1 MLKNAAPPVCAC
13 YMPVTC
19 CVRFVQ
25 CTEFRFCSAINLH
38 QTGDVIA
45 SRRSPHHF
53 PKLQS
58 WLAGAGDQ
66 LHAHPALGHGEQQKD
81 HLTSANDK
89 EEGEKG
95 KNYGSL
101 RTFGVLPEAE
111 CQIWVGWER
120 PTTTIFCPTNS
131 GQIKHTLVGT
141 SRQLPFFMRKNMP
154 F

>member
-1 MLKNAAPPVCAC
+1 MLHRLFAHA
-13 YMPVTC
+13 TC
-19 CVRFVQ
+19 R
-25 CTEFRFCSAINLH
+25 
-38 QTGDVIA
+38 
-45 SRRSPHHF
+45 
-53 PKLQS
+53 
-58 WLAGAGDQ
+58 
-66 LHAHPALGHGEQQKD
+66 LHAACALYSVQSSDFVVQLIYTRRAMSSPLVAHHTISPSCNHGWLELATSCTPTQHGEQQKD

-89 EEGEKG
+89 EEGQKG

-141 SRQLPFFMRKNMP
+141 SRQLPFFMRKNML